1 MRRLVRQDVL
11 TNTCTK
17 VASGL
22 ANVAG
27 ITASTQKFINGKNKD
42 IVILKPDKGNG
53 VAVMDRIAYEQGI
66 FAIVS
71 DTSKFKA
78 NENDP
83 TLQRYGKFQRL
94 VRALKIRVTKTRIHM
109 REFIQLAL
117 SQLGSM
123 GFLK

>member
-1 MRRLVRQDVL
+1 
-11 TNTCTK
+11 